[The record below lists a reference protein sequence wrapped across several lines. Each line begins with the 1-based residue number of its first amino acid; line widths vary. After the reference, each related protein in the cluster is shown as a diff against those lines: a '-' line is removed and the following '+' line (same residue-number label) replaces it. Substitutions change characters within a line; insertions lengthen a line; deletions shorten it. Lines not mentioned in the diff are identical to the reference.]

1 MSCTLQKAVFPEK
14 HKKMQQ
20 AALILQRTW
29 RLHWRFARTSM
40 LVKTLTRKVNSEQA
54 KSITFNALVEILK
67 DKQVIRK
74 MHQVIARLVPC
85 AMARHHNLDPRW
97 MTQGINVKILLS
109 AFLMV
114 HKSKHV
120 FGDTEEPVQQAAV
133 EFLAKFEEVAT
144 SLVQNGAWV
153 KVPASVSADLLPRLS
168 SFLDKFHT
176 WKQVDS
182 TKLKQVIKTTLT
194 TMYQTREV
202 LVATDQ
208 SKLPEVE
215 AEIERLREKLVVLGG
230 PQELVRVDADEERRL
245 QKSPME
251 DYVDDIMM
259 SVMSKQQL
267 KRLNNAQ
274 IMHEVLMEGT
284 AFTLLQVGDEAQ
296 SDAYWTAVV
305 EELVQN
311 NCFDKILKC
320 LMEFRRG
327 ILCMAASCPC
337 CIEKYKE
344 IERIETKIRT
354 ENALSWD
361 DAKFVLEKMLALL
374 SVQPP
379 AEWEEQGLEH
389 FVKMLR
395 MCCEDLA
402 DRRIAAA
409 NERIRTVIMP
419 IAPVYGITYERAKFE
434 ERLAIEKTVQWL
446 QDAVTE
452 KGPAGGHL
460 AIHAHAI
467 VMLIAQ
473 KDRPLPETLEL
484 DAERIAK
491 MRNYFQE
498 FVQSNIALMMP
509 SGSKK
514 LCEAMMEPT
523 SEVYKHL
530 SARFFQVLVQRLLTE
545 DDERPVRIMPKALPV
560 AMQNGVRDFIQEV
573 RKMAKLNRQVYMEHH
588 YAVMLHRI
596 ISVGGSV

>member
-1 MSCTLQKAVFPEK
+1 
-14 HKKMQQ
+14 
-20 AALILQRTW
+20 
-29 RLHWRFARTSM
+29 M

-560 AMQNGVRDFIQEV
+560 AMQNGVRDFMQEV

>member
-1 MSCTLQKAVFPEK
+1 
-14 HKKMQQ
+14 
-20 AALILQRTW
+20 
-29 RLHWRFARTSM
+29 M

-144 SLVQNGAWV
+144 SLVQKGAWV
-153 KVPASVSADLLPRLS
+153 KMPASVSADLLPRLS

-182 TKLKQVIKTTLT
+182 TKLKQKIKTTLT

-337 CIEKYKE
+337 CIDKYKE

-460 AIHAHAI
+460 AIHTHAI

-484 DAERIAK
+484 DAERIAR

-523 SEVYKHL
+523 SDVYKHL
-530 SARFFQVLVQRLLTE
+530 SARFFQILVQRLLTE
-545 DDERPVRIMPKALPV
+545 DDERPVRIMPKTLPV

-596 ISVGGSV
+596 VSAGGSA